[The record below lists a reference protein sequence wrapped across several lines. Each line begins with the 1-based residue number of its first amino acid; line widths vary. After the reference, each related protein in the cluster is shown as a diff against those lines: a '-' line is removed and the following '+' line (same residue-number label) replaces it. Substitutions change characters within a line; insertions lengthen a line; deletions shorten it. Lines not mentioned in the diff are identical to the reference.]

1 MKKPIIS
8 PESTA
13 EEPLGEQ
20 TSLESVIR
28 VIFGACTGADI
39 PQAERTYK
47 RDVGSE
53 TSSRSREKS
62 KSTCEP
68 TSPNPSQEDAMYAQ
82 LCRDEQFRAE
92 EAVSHLREQME
103 QRKEERSPHRQSP
116 PHSKP
121 TKSLHKFFPAS
132 SPSSPKKEREI
143 TVPTLVRDS
152 PPPPKTRTNKKP
164 HAPQNMSFDDGI
176 SAISAHTLDDMARMY
191 EVDANLLN
199 RVHSDLT
206 QDYVDTGV
214 ENWHGTAYR
223 NGGMP
228 SSRHGAVKM
237 SPVRLA
243 RAGRS
248 QGSIIT
254 KHSRGTRSFAT
265 KSTLST
271 QTNEFISVFRKNE
284 QNYWQDVADE
294 QDDPA
299 FSARDVMNHETI
311 MKTRQMR
318 RSKDADLVSYTQCL
332 ETQVVSVEIIFSH
345 TFSFLVHR
353 NLAKTA
359 RLLPKNLRSTRAWDL
374 NLT

>member
-8 PESTA
+8 PESPA

-39 PQAERTYK
+39 PQAEKTYK
-47 RDVGSE
+47 RDIGSE
-53 TSSRSREKS
+53 TSSPSREKS

-68 TSPNPSQEDAMYAQ
+68 VSPNPSQEDAMYAQ

-103 QRKEERSPHRQSP
+103 MRKEERSSHRQSP

-152 PPPPKTRTNKKP
+152 PPKKRTNKKP

-176 SAISAHTLDDMARMY
+176 SAISAQTLDEMAREY
-191 EVDANLLN
+191 EVDATLLN
-199 RVHSDLT
+199 RVHSDVT

-214 ENWHGTAYR
+214 ENWHGTASR
-223 NGGMP
+223 NAGMP
-228 SSRHGAVKM
+228 SPRHGAAKM
-237 SPVRLA
+237 SPLRLA
-243 RAGRS
+243 RTGRS
-248 QGSIIT
+248 GA
-254 KHSRGTRSFAT
+254 SRGTRSFAT

-294 QDDPA
+294 QDNPA
-299 FSARDVMNHETI
+299 LSAKDVTNHETI
-311 MKTRQMR
+311 MKARQMR
-318 RSKDADLVSYTQCL
+318 RSKDADLVSYMQ
-332 ETQVVSVEIIFSH
+332 
-345 TFSFLVHR
+345 
-353 NLAKTA
+353 
-359 RLLPKNLRSTRAWDL
+359 
-374 NLT
+374 